1 MKRVVLISSLQALA
15 AAVLFGIS
23 APLSKLLLGDI
34 EPIPLAGFLYLGSG
48 TGVLVWQLLRRKTSD
63 RTRRDAPL
71 QKANLPWL
79 AGAVATGGVIA
90 PLLLLFGLR
99 ATPAASASLLLN
111 FEGVATTII
120 AALIFGEAVGRR
132 IWLSVFIITIAS
144 ILLTVDTSGN
154 WGITMGALGVLAAC
168 VFWGM
173 DNNLTRN
180 IAAKNPL
187 SIVAIKGMVSGTFSM
202 VLSFLLRI
210 HLPDWRIVLGAMLLG
225 SLSYGLS
232 ITLYIRAMR
241 GLGAARATALFATSP
256 LAGILLS
263 FVIFREPVG
272 LMFLIALPL
281 MVLGTV
287 VMLREEHQHRHT
299 HLQEAHEHWHRHDDD
314 HHTHDHGVD
323 TVAAGAHSHWH
334 QHPQVEHIHH
344 HLPDLHHRHQHN
356 DSKA

>member
-15 AAVLFGIS
+15 AAFLFGMS
-23 APLSKLLLGDI
+23 APLSKMLLGDI

-48 TGVLVWQLLRRKTSD
+48 MGVLFWLLLRRKTSD

-132 IWLSVFIITIAS
+132 IWLSVFTITIAS
-144 ILLTVDTSGN
+144 ILLTVDTSGD
-154 WGITMGALGVLAAC
+154 WGITLGALGVLAAC

-187 SIVAIKGMVSGTFSM
+187 
-202 VLSFLLRI
+202 
-210 HLPDWRIVLGAMLLG
+210 
-225 SLSYGLS
+225 
-232 ITLYIRAMR
+232 
-241 GLGAARATALFATSP
+241 
-256 LAGILLS
+256 
-263 FVIFREPVG
+263 
-272 LMFLIALPL
+272 
-281 MVLGTV
+281 
-287 VMLREEHQHRHT
+287 
-299 HLQEAHEHWHRHDDD
+299 
-314 HHTHDHGVD
+314 
-323 TVAAGAHSHWH
+323 
-334 QHPQVEHIHH
+334 
-344 HLPDLHHRHQHN
+344 
-356 DSKA
+356 